1 MDRKVYFKQNDRV
14 LWRWLFIWACDTL
27 SILKALHISVWEMAI
42 SHRNGWRRWANAKC
56 ACAWRQL
63 GDKNKMSNLKVL
75 FRLRHDNLQKI
86 QFWLTCS
93 QNPVRLSV
101 VDRQAP
107 MTKCVVRDDF
117 NPPAAADSLLSN
129 ALALKHICYHLNNV
143 YTHRWAV
150 LKPCY
155 REKRQTTSS
164 CM

>member
-1 MDRKVYFKQNDRV
+1 MTEFYDDDCSFERV
-14 LWRWLFIWACDTL
+14 TRCRF
-27 SILKALHISVWEMAI
+27 LKLYISVFEKWLSVTAMADGGEQMRSAHERDVSLGTRIKCPI
-42 SHRNGWRRWANAKC
+42 SKFCFVFDMTICRKFNSDSHVLRIQS
-56 ACAWRQL
+56 AC
-63 GDKNKMSNLKVL
+63 SV
-75 FRLRHDNLQKI
+75 
-86 QFWLTCS
+86 
-93 QNPVRLSV
+93 SV